1 MSRLVLS
8 VGPAWGRIHGRV
20 SPELADR
27 LEAVCSY
34 PKPGADYAAHI
45 VEQRVGFQ
53 WTKSRVYYPR
63 VYLYNRNTQE
73 FPAGLAPRVQEV
85 LLQRDVPHVYEEDA
99 PDAVALHLVRPA
111 AIPDPDPD
119 YAPREYQE
127 SAILDVLDHR
137 RRMVQMATGGG
148 KTVVAGHVMHRL
160 GLRACFLVHTKDL
173 LYQAVEAF
181 EAMFHREAGIIG
193 DGNVKIRDVT
203 VATLQTMA
211 RGLGV
216 TVSRV
221 GQDEDDLWDDR
232 STKFEKARALSYAS
246 SVGVVFMD
254 ECHRVAAPMASGVM
268 LSFQNARRYGLSAS
282 PWRDDGA
289 DIVLEGIFGQVGP
302 QISASELIAAGYL
315 VPPYI
320 RMRHVSPVA
329 YTREQKYSEVYE
341 DYVVCNEE
349 RNEIGIADACSMV
362 RRGRPTLVLV
372 RRLVHGD
379 AIAQA
384 LSQRLG
390 FGVPFLSGA
399 DEGILRRDVMQDVRE
414 GRLGCVAATT
424 IADEGLDVKPLSGLV
439 LLGGGKSSCRAL
451 QRVGRV
457 LRPWEGK
464 EDAEVTDF
472 DDNARYLV
480 SHTAARE
487 KLYGTEPGFTLL
499 D

>member
-1 MSRLVLS
+1 MSEGL
-8 VGPAWGRIHGRV
+8 AWARIHGRV

-27 LEAVCSY
+27 LETVCSY
-34 PKPGADYAAHI
+34 PKPGADYAAHV

-53 WTKSRVYYPR
+53 WRKQRSYEPR
-63 VYLYNRNTQE
+63 VYLYNRNTQT
-73 FPAGLAPRVQEV
+73 FPSGLLPRVQEV
-85 LLQRDVPHVYEEDA
+85 LLQRDVPHVVEVDT
-99 PDAVALHLVRPA
+99 PDAVSLRRIRPA

-119 YAPREYQE
+119 YAPREYQD
-127 SAILDVLDHR
+127 AATADVLDHR

-160 GLRACFLVHTKDL
+160 GQRACFLVHTKDL

-181 EAMFHREAGIIG
+181 EAMFHQEVGIIG
-193 DGNVKIRDVT
+193 DGNVKIRDIT

-211 RGLGV
+211 RGLGI
-216 TVSRV
+216 TVSRA

-232 STKFEKARALSYAS
+232 GTKFTHAQALSYVA
-246 SVGVVFMD
+246 SVGVQFMD
-254 ECHRVAAPMASGVM
+254 ECHRVAAPTASEVA
-268 LSFQNARRYGLSAS
+268 LAFPNARRYGLSAS

-289 DIVLEGIFGQVGP
+289 DLVLEGVFGQVGP
-302 QISASELIAAGYL
+302 TISASELIVAGYL

-320 RMRHVSPVA
+320 RMRHVSPQA
-329 YTREQKYSEVYE
+329 YDRDWKYAEVYE
-341 DYVVCNEE
+341 DYVVNNAE
-349 RNEIGIADACSMV
+349 RNEIGIRDACSMV
-362 RRGRPTLVLV
+362 RRGRSTLVLV
-372 RRLVHGD
+372 RRIAHGGLVAD
-379 AIAQA
+379 L

-390 FGVPFLSGA
+390 FVVPFLSGT
-399 DEGILRRDVMQDVRE
+399 DEGTLRRDVMHDVRN
-414 GRLGCVAATT
+414 GKLGCVVAST

-439 LLGGGKSSCRAL
+439 LLGGGKSSTRAL

-457 LRPWEGK
+457 LRPFEGK
-464 EDAEVTDF
+464 TDAEVTDF

-487 KLYGTEPGFTLL
+487 KLYGTEPGFTIL